1 MIKLGNYYALKMFI
15 VEYFLSEENVDDL
28 ESEGVSNLGS
38 KGSRLSKV
46 KFKMKKKKICNGLI
60 ELFSQKQLQSFRLL
74 G

>member
-46 KFKMKKKKICNGLI
+46 NFKMYLI
-60 ELFSQKQLQSFRLL
+60 EKQIL
-74 G
+74 

>member
-15 VEYFLSEENVDDL
+15 VEYFASEENVDDL

-46 KFKMKKKKICNGLI
+46 KFKM
-60 ELFSQKQLQSFRLL
+60 
-74 G
+74 

>member
-1 MIKLGNYYALKMFI
+1 MIKLGHYYALKMFI

-46 KFKMKKKKICNGLI
+46 KFKMQEKKNFVMG
-60 ELFSQKQLQSFRLL
+60 
-74 G
+74 